1 MTKPLLLPILL
12 LIFILALSFLTEHL
26 INYLNVEK
34 SSQLYTLLS
43 QLFEA
48 ALWLSFAWFIN
59 RLIRVFIWDRLAA
72 NKKAVPKLIKDLVTV
87 IIFFIVIVFVI
98 STVFKQ
104 PVTGIWATSGI
115 IGIIL
120 GFALQSIILDAF
132 TGTAINV
139 DRPYKI
145 GDWIRVHS
153 NRSPRIDIY
162 GCVLEI
168 SWRTTRIMTREN
180 NEVVI
185 PNRRLGEVMVTNYMK
200 PTLPSRLALTFAL
213 EFAIPPERA
222 IRVLSAATKAVLGK
236 NNLLEEPE
244 PEIMVHDTKS
254 YGIEYLIWFWIRG
267 DTAAEPARHLV
278 AKSII
283 EHLQHAELFT
293 DSSTRHLEDSVE
305 YRVKLLKGVSLFS
318 PLDTEE
324 VNQLAIYL
332 QQVFY
337 KTGDIVVKEGEPG
350 ETMFIVAEGMLNI
363 YNDVDDTDKHK
374 LKIAQIFA
382 GQFFGEISLFTG
394 QARAATVVAE
404 TDTILYEISK
414 YDIFPLLR
422 KKPDLVEAFS
432 KIVAERRLHLS
443 QAMESMILAD
453 NEVEQTEDNLTTQV
467 LSTIKSYFKI

>member
-1 MTKPLLLPILL
+1 LG
-12 LIFILALSFLTEHL
+12 
-26 INYLNVEK
+26 YLRYYRHY
-34 SSQLYTLLS
+34 L
-43 QLFEA
+43 
-48 ALWLSFAWFIN
+48 
-59 RLIRVFIWDRLAA
+59 
-72 NKKAVPKLIKDLVTV
+72 
-87 IIFFIVIVFVI
+87 
-98 STVFKQ
+98 
-104 PVTGIWATSGI
+104 
-115 IGIIL
+115 
-120 GFALQSIILDAF
+120 
-132 TGTAINV
+132 
-139 DRPYKI
+139 PYKI

-305 YRVKLLKGVSLFS
+305 YRVKLLKG
-318 PLDTEE
+318 
-324 VNQLAIYL
+324 
-332 QQVFY
+332 
-337 KTGDIVVKEGEPG
+337 GEPG

>member
-1 MTKPLLLPILL
+1 MIKPLLSPILL
-12 LIFILALSFLTEHL
+12 LIFILCLSFFGEHL
-26 INYLNVEK
+26 ISYFNVGK
-34 SSQLYTLLS
+34 SSQLHILLS
-43 QLFEA
+43 HLFKA
-48 ALWLSFAWFIN
+48 AIWLSSAWLIN
-59 RLIRVFIWDRLAA
+59 RLIGVFIWDRLAA
-72 NKKAVPKLIKDLVTV
+72 NKKAVPKLLKDLVTV
-87 IIFFIVIVFVI
+87 VIFFITIVFII
-98 STVFKQ
+98 SMVFEQ

-145 GDWIRVHS
+145 GDWIRVHG
-153 NRSPRIDIY
+153 NRSSRIDIY

-180 NEVVI
+180 NQVVI
-185 PNRRLGEVMVTNYMK
+185 PNRRLGEVMVTNYMR
-200 PTLPSRLALTFAL
+200 PSLPSRLSLTFVL
-213 EFAIPPERA
+213 EYAIPPERA

-244 PEIMVHDTKS
+244 PKIMVHDTKS
-254 YGIEYLIWFWIRG
+254 YGIEYLIWFWIKG
-267 DTAAEPARHLV
+267 DTAPEPARHLV
-278 AKSII
+278 ARSII
-283 EHLQHAELFT
+283 EHLQHAEFFT
-293 DSSTRHLEDSVE
+293 DSPTRHLEDSVE
-305 YRVKLLKGVSLFS
+305 YRVKLLKGISLFS

-324 VNQLAIYL
+324 LNQLAIYL

-337 KTGDIVVKEGEPG
+337 KASDIVVKEGEPG
-350 ETMFIVAEGMLNI
+350 DTMFIVAEGMLNI
-363 YNDVDDTDKHK
+363 YNDVDDTDDQKF
-374 LKIAQIFA
+374 KIAQIFA

-422 KKPDLVEAFS
+422 KKPELVEAFS

-443 QAMESMILAD
+443 QAMESMIRED
-453 NEVEQTEDNLTTQV
+453 DDDEQTEENLTTQV